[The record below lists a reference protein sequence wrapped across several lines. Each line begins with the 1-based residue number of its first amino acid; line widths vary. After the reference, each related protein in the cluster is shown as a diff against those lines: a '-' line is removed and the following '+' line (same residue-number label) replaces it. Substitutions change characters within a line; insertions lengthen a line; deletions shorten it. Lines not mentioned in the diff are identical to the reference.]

1 MNENEIDIT
10 SIEILNSL
18 PKAPDINTM
27 MQQLDN
33 IMMDKFLWIGFVAVL
48 CGAWHMSKY
57 SQRDDIHIHFITGFI
72 DMAAFAAGVAAF
84 GFYAV
89 YRGWL

>member
-1 MNENEIDIT
+1 MNDSWINVT
-10 SIEILNSL
+10 SIEILNNYQ
-18 PKAPDINTM
+18 PVTINTM
-27 MQQLDN
+27 MQQLND
-33 IMMDKFLWIGFVAVL
+33 IMMDKLLFIGFAAIV

-57 SQRDDIHIHFITGFI
+57 SHKDDIQTAFITGFI
-72 DMAAFAAGVAAF
+72 DMAAFLSGVAAF

>member
-1 MNENEIDIT
+1 MSEIDVS
-10 SIEILNSL
+10 SIEVINNYHPVVIDEAYLVTQMTNIL
-18 PKAPDINTM
+18 
-27 MQQLDN
+27 
-33 IMMDKFLWIGFVAVL
+33 MDKFLFIGFAAVL

-57 SQRDDIHIHFITGFI
+57 SHKDDVHTRFITSFI
-72 DMAAFAAGVAAF
+72 DMAAFASGVAAF